1 MTWLEVILL
10 ALVGLLAGG
19 LIGALMEVH
28 SLHGRMWRRWLI
40 EVDLKRQLEVE
51 RAGRAQDLEAY
62 QRRVDRWRRYAIEL
76 QDAALS
82 LGIMAPWKAAAD
94 RQAAPFVDSDRAP
107 L

>member
-1 MTWLEVILL
+1 MTWLEIILL
-10 ALVGLLAGG
+10 GLVGLLAGG
-19 LIGALMEVH
+19 LIGALMEVQTLH
-28 SLHGRMWRRWLI
+28 SRMWRRWMT
-40 EVDLKRQLEVE
+40 EVRLKRNLEVE
-51 RAGRAQDLEAY
+51 RAARAQDLAAY

-94 RQAAPFVDSDRAP
+94 RHAAPFVDSDHAP